1 MIKIIFGSILI
12 LTGGVGLIFYIIDVL
27 VNKNTEHQILG
38 GIVLGAAIGLGI
50 GIVQDGLEDRC

>member
-27 VNKNTEHQILG
+27 VNENIEHQILMG
-38 GIVLGAAIGLGI
+38 SVLGTVIGLGI
-50 GIVQDGLEDRC
+50 GIVQDGLVDIS